1 MAAQKLEKALYGP
14 SLMEVILG
22 VILGLLAG
30 VVAAC
35 VFLVFKPVPTVPT
48 LPKEAKDPLQSTV
61 YFVPGST
68 LSGKSRNWQLKQK
81 QLIAGTAVLLVED
94 ELNAWAM
101 SLPNAA
107 PAVPAKPVKPAKPAK
122 PGEAAPSTPAPEGY
136 IIPATPNFRIV
147 DGRLT
152 IGLKCTLNW
161 YGLMQDVTVQTT
173 GTFRK
178 DGDQFT
184 FVPETVYLGSC
195 PLHMLPAAS
204 NLLLSTIAAKLK
216 IPDEIRAAW
225 AKLNIVALEGS
236 TLKLAVQ

>member
-35 VFLVFKPVPTVPT
+35 VFLVFKPVKTVPL
-48 LPKEAKDPLQSTV
+48 LPKEAKDPLQSTI

-68 LSGKSRNWQLKQK
+68 LSGKSRNWQAKQK
-81 QLIAGTAVLLVED
+81 QFIAGTPVLLVED
-94 ELNAWAM
+94 ELNAWAT
-101 SLPNAA
+101 SLPTAA
-107 PAVPAKPVKPAKPAK
+107 PAPAPVKPAKPAK

-147 DGRLT
+147 DGRLQ

-161 YGLMQDVTVQTT
+161 YGLMQEVIVQAT
-173 GTFRK
+173 GTFK
-178 DGDQFT
+178 KEGDQYA

-195 PLHMLPAAS
+195 PLHMLPSAS
-204 NLLLSTIAAKLK
+204 NLLLSTIASKQK
-216 IPDEIRAAW
+216 IPDDIRAAW
-225 AKLNIVALEGS
+225 AKLNIVTLEGS